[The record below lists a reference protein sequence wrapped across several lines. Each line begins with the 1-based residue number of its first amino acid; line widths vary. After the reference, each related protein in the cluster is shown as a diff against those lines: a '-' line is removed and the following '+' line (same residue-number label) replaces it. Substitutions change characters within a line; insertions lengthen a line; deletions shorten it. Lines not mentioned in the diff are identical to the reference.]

1 MDNLN
6 VVLKEIDDIDYKAL
20 ERAKNWLDSRM
31 KPPGS
36 LGYLEK
42 LAMKIAGITGDEFYT
57 INNSLHIVA
66 SADNGVIDEGISSC
80 PVEYTRVVSEAML
93 SGVAAIGIL
102 CKNLNV
108 DLKLVDIG
116 IIEEIKR
123 DYPNL
128 YNRNV
133 ARGSKN
139 FVYEPALGIENTLKA
154 ISVGI
159 EIIKENKDKYD
170 IFSNGEMGIGNTT
183 TSSAILYSLVKGDI
197 DEIVGRGGGL
207 TDKALEK
214 KKRIIKECCEKYNT
228 FDKTPVEIVSLVGGY
243 DIACMVGMYI
253 GAAKYKRPMLID
265 GFISSVAAL
274 VAVKMNPKIKDYII
288 GTHMSEEPGMKIVFD
303 ELGLEAPL
311 QMGMRLGEG
320 TGAVFAHPMARCAME
335 IMRTMKTKDDVYK
348 IIL

>member
-20 ERAKNWLDSRM
+20 ERAENWLNSRM
-31 KPPGS
+31 KPQGS

-42 LAMKIAGITGDEFYT
+42 IAKKIAGITGDEFYK
-57 INNSLHIVA
+57 IENSLHIVA
-66 SADNGVIDEGISSC
+66 SADNGVIEEGVSSC
-80 PVEYTRVVSEAML
+80 PVEYTRIVSEAML
-93 SGVAAIGIL
+93 SGIAAIGIL

-116 IIEEIKR
+116 IAEDIKR

-139 FVYEPALGIENTLKA
+139 FVYEPALGVENTLKA
-154 ISVGI
+154 IFVGI
-159 EIIKENKDKYD
+159 EIIKENKDRYN

-183 TSSAILYSLVKGDI
+183 TSSAILYSLIKGDI

-207 TDKALEK
+207 TDKGLEN

-253 GAAKYKRPMLID
+253 GAAKYKKPMLID

-288 GTHMSEEPGMKIVFD
+288 GTHMSEEPGMKIVFE